1 MASVRKA
8 STYSKKRARPFT
20 RISKNRTKA
29 YIKTVPN
36 NKIAK
41 YAQGSIK
48 DFKKGNHPFLISLKS
63 NEKVQIR
70 DTALEACRMFVTK
83 MMETQASGQFYL
95 SMKAYPHHLLRE
107 NKLSAGAGADRLST
121 GMTQSYGI
129 IVGRAALV
137 KPGQTLIFI
146 TCANEKAARIARDS
160 LKKIKSKVPC
170 SATVTF
176 EKVEQK

>member
-8 STYSKKRARPFT
+8 STYSKKTTRPFT

-41 YAQGSIK
+41 YSQGSAA
-48 DFKKGNHPFLISLKS
+48 DFKAGKHPYLISLKA

-70 DTALEACRMFVTK
+70 DLALEACRMFVTK
-83 MMETQASGQFYL
+83 MMESQASGQFFL
-95 SMKAYPHHLLRE
+95 SMHAYPHHLLRE

-137 KPGQTLIFI
+137 KPGQTIMFI
-146 TCANEKAARIARDS
+146 SCANEKAARIARDS

-170 SATVTF
+170 SATVSF
-176 EKVEQK
+176 EKIA